1 MTGRSADGK
10 WLRRTSLGATCRKVA
25 HHVVVDLQHAGD
37 LVERLRSR
45 GEEQQVVVAVSLL
58 VDLVGE
64 LALAPCIVARER
76 AATLLDQVTHA
87 RDDLRLRLLGE
98 VWVQQ
103 QQDLVVD
110 HGFPFLLPSVL
121 GGLTGKHELG
131 MARAWR
137 GRKRDIGSICSQSAG
152 DCSSSSQSRRRTG
165 ERPSTRAARRSTRS
179 SRRSPLEEGALR
191 RR

>member
-1 MTGRSADGK
+1 MITFPPTKCKIHNGLNHALTELTKILSAWRRRKGNISLARRSASAISIIS
-10 WLRRTSLGATCRKVA
+10 RREGRTNIYAPA
-25 HHVVVDLQHAGD
+25 VDPQSVIREAVGD
-37 LVERLRSR
+37 LVERLRL
-45 GEEQQVVVAVSLL
+45 GAEEQQVVVPVGLL

-64 LALAPCIVARER
+64 LALAPRIVARER

-87 RDDLRLRLLGE
+87 CDDLRLRLLGE

-131 MARAWR
+131 MARTWR
-137 GRKRDIGSICSQSAG
+137 GRKRA
-152 DCSSSSQSRRRTG
+152 
-165 ERPSTRAARRSTRS
+165 
-179 SRRSPLEEGALR
+179 
-191 RR
+191 